1 MRCIA
6 MVVGSAALL
15 GAGIYM
21 EAQSS
26 PPKPAPVMVKTES
39 PIPAKPKP
47 LLPNAFSGWVA
58 VQAPKIVT
66 DPAEADSANVT
77 ALKEYDFVSVTL
89 GQLQEGRETLSLH
102 ALSFQDLSGA
112 YGAYSFYRQNGWPKA
127 DIGSGA
133 VSDKNRVL
141 FWQGNTVIDAT
152 FSQIGPM
159 SAAELREVAGQL
171 PVPEETGRCH
181 PRSWPACRRIRWRS
195 RRRITRL
202 DRQAMQEGAAC
213 CRQTWSDSIAVL
225 RP

>member
-89 GQLQEGRETLSLH
+89 GNYQRGTETLSLH

-133 VSDKNRVL
+133 D
-141 FWQGNTVIDAT
+141 FG
-152 FSQIGPM
+152 
-159 SAAELREVAGQL
+159 
-171 PVPEETGRCH
+171 
-181 PRSWPACRRIRWRS
+181 
-195 RRRITRL
+195 
-202 DRQAMQEGAAC
+202 
-213 CRQTWSDSIAVL
+213 
-225 RP
+225 